1 MHLNTGNCTP
11 GNSLV
16 SFVYGDI
23 TPGTLCPPVSLCS
36 LVLGP
41 PDQLSLWEFLTVILE
56 VPWLSVFDPCALG
69 TQLLLPWFIP
79 HLLGAGGKVGGYI
92 ISIASCRR
100 CLDYIN
106 GSFSLSLFPL
116 SSFLSFCFVLY
127 IFMLDAIP
135 ISQLILGDYQFLRG
149 GV

>member
-56 VPWLSVFDPCALG
+56 VPWLSVFDPC
-69 TQLLLPWFIP
+69 
-79 HLLGAGGKVGGYI
+79 VGLVWI
-92 ISIASCRR
+92 VEDSCVRLVEPLRR
-100 CLDYIN
+100 VSVGL
-106 GSFSLSLFPL
+106 SEVSLWGQCG
-116 SSFLSFCFVLY
+116 CFRDL
-127 IFMLDAIP
+127 
-135 ISQLILGDYQFLRG
+135 
-149 GV
+149 